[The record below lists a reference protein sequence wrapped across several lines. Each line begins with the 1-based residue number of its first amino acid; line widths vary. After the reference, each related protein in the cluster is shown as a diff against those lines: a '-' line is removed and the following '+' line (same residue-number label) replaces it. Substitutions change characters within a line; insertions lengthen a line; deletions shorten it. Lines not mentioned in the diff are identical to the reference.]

1 MADLTGEKKGIT
13 MSQYPPPPPQPPQY
27 PPQGMPPQ
35 GFPPQGY
42 PQQPYGGA
50 PQAAKSNGMAITSL
64 IMGILSCIPGVG
76 LLAILFGLLGMGKA
90 KDPRV
95 GGKGLAVVGLLLGV
109 LGTVGWAYGA
119 YKINQGWHLLKGMA
133 EPAAGF
139 FQGVADGDFSKAKS
153 YTTNNVSE
161 AEIRAAQ
168 ETMKSM
174 GKYKNMQAD
183 PQKTTW
189 ENGVL
194 ESSGVVIF
202 ENGTKKYHF
211 RMVKVGDSYKVD
223 KFTLE

>member
-1 MADLTGEKKGIT
+1 

-27 PPQGMPPQ
+27 PPQGTPQ
-35 GFPPQGY
+35 GYPPQGY
-42 PQQPYGGA
+42 PQQQGYPGGM
-50 PQAAKSNGMAITSL
+50 PQAPKSNGLAITAL

-76 LLAILFGLLGMGKA
+76 LLAVLFGFLGMGKA

-95 GGKGLAVVGLLLGV
+95 GGKGLAVVGLLLGL
-109 LGTVGWAYGA
+109 LGTLGWAYAG
-119 YKINQGWHLLKGMA
+119 YKGYQAWGYLKGMA

-139 FQGVADGDFSKAKS
+139 FQGMADGDFAKAKS
-153 YTTNNVSE
+153 YTTNSVSE

-183 PQKTTW
+183 PEKTSFKD
-189 ENGVL
+189 GVL
-194 ESSGVVIF
+194 ESSGTVIF

>member
-1 MADLTGEKKGIT
+1 
-13 MSQYPPPPPQPPQY
+13 
-27 PPQGMPPQ
+27 MPPQ
-35 GFPPQGY
+35 GFPPQGLPPQGY
-42 PQQPYGGA
+42 PGGA
-50 PQAAKSNGMAITSL
+50 AQPPRSNGLAITAL

-95 GGKGLAVVGLLLGV
+95 GGKGLAMVGLLLGL
-109 LGTVGWAYGA
+109 LGTIGWAYAG
-119 YKINQGWHLLKGMA
+119 YKGYQGWQLVKGMI

-139 FQGVADGDFSKAKS
+139 IQGMTENDIPKAKS

-161 AEIRAAQ
+161 AEIRAAG

-183 PQKTTW
+183 PEKTTFKD
-189 ENGVL
+189 GVL
-194 ESSGVVIF
+194 ESSGTLIF

-211 RMVKVGDSYKVD
+211 RMIKTGDTYKVD